1 MGKSDK
7 RIDAY
12 IAKVQPFAQ
21 PILKHI
27 RAVVHKASPDINETM
42 KWSFPHFDYKGKML
56 CSMAGFKEHC
66 VFMFWKQSIMKDPNK
81 LFGPRD
87 KEGGMGRIKN
97 VKEMP
102 SEKILIEYI
111 KQAMKL
117 NDEGKTT
124 PRKEKKVSD
133 KKELVVPD
141 YLKKALAKNAKAKKT
156 FEAFSY
162 SNQKE
167 YTMWLADAK
176 TEETRDSRLK
186 LAIEW
191 MEEGK
196 IRNWKYVK

>member
-1 MGKSDK
+1 MGKTDK

-12 IAKVQPFAQ
+12 IAKTQPFAQ

-66 VFMFWKQSIMKDPNK
+66 VFMFWKQTIMKDPNK

-87 KEGGMGRIKN
+87 KEGGMGRIKS
-97 VKEMP
+97 VKEIP

-117 NDEGKTT
+117 NDEGKAL
-124 PRKEKKVSD
+124 PKKEKKVID

-156 FEAFSY
+156 FDAFSP

-167 YTMWLADAK
+167 YITWLTDAK

-186 LAIEW
+186 LAVEW

-196 IRNWKYVK
+196 IRNWKYVR